1 MGVGILY
8 FLLWYATTSAQEYM
22 YRSHPLFLSGCDHTF
37 KQSNRGMTQQWIG
50 IEEAAEKYQLTVKR
64 INSLC
69 NRKYITCT
77 RIGNYTM
84 VDENSLI
91 ENIEQYKQFSL
102 TRKELLAQREKIIET
117 DKEELFILQ
126 SMKELTPISRLVI
139 KELAEMIHNDERRR
153 IFLYIALHGNLLEYA
168 EMSCQDFFRLRREFP
183 ALVREVKTKSGF
195 LKNYKT
201 ENTRLK
207 AKLRLYE
214 MKFGKEVLNNVIKEQ
229 TETDLLRAE
238 KEKKD
243 RALLETSL
251 YDLELDGRAARAM
264 KQAGMDTLQDLLKYT
279 YKFGI
284 AGLNKISNFGPTTE
298 RKVTARLREMNIL
311 DNELDSYLYKYLD
324 K

>member
-1 MGVGILY
+1 
-8 FLLWYATTSAQEYM
+8 
-22 YRSHPLFLSGCDHTF
+22 
-37 KQSNRGMTQQWIG
+37 MTQQWIG

-64 INSLC
+64 INSFC

-77 RIGNYTM
+77 RIGNYTL

-102 TRKELLAQREKIIET
+102 TRKELLARREKIIET
-117 DKEELFILQ
+117 DQEELFILQ
-126 SMKELTPISRLVI
+126 SMKELTPISRLII
-139 KELAEMIHNDERRR
+139 KELAEMIRNNERRR
-153 IFLYIALHGNLLEYA
+153 IFLYTALHGNLMEYA

-183 ALVREVKTKSGF
+183 ALVREVKAKSGF

-229 TETDLLRAE
+229 TETELQLAE

-243 RALLETSL
+243 RALLETPL
-251 YDLELDGRAARAM
+251 YDLELDSRAVRAM
-264 KQAGMDTLQDLLKYT
+264 ANAGMDTLHDLLKHT
-279 YKFGI
+279 YKYGMI
-284 AGLNKISNFGPTTE
+284 GLNKIPSFGPSTV
-298 RKVTARLREMNIL
+298 RKVAARLREMSII
-311 DNELDSYLYKYLD
+311 DNEMDSYLYKYLD